1 MSDAVQDILHD
12 WTLPWFLTSTVAL
25 SVLLYVRGYFAIR
38 KTRPELFPDWRLYCF
53 LLGMAMLW
61 LSIGS
66 PMDGFSDALLSAH
79 MVEHLI
85 LMSVV
90 PPLVLLGYPAVP
102 MLRGLPAPFVK
113 TALGPLLRSQS
124 LLKLGQFL
132 AKPVVAWLAMNLAYL
147 AWHLPRAYDL
157 ALENETIHDIEH
169 LCFLGTSILFWWP
182 LIQPW
187 PAKRRDYGWTLLL
200 YLISADF
207 INTAICA
214 YLAFC
219 DHPVY
224 AYYQR
229 QPNIFRVDRLDDQIL
244 GAGFMWVIGS
254 TIFLVPA
261 MVLTVRML
269 QPSSGNP
276 RSHRQAVASRSS

>member
-1 MSDAVQDILHD
+1 MSSAVNDILRD
-12 WTLPWFLTSTVAL
+12 WKLPWFLTSTIFVITI
-25 SVLLYVRGYFAIR
+25 VYVRGYFAIR
-38 KTRPELFPDWRLYCF
+38 KTRPELFPEWRLYS
-53 LLGMAMLW
+53 LLFGMAMLW

-66 PMDGFSDALLSAH
+66 PMDGFADNLLSAH
-79 MVEHLI
+79 MIEHLI
-85 LMSVV
+85 LMSIV

-113 TALGPLLRSQS
+113 IVLGPVLRSRG
-124 LLKLGQFL
+124 LLKVGQFFT
-132 AKPVVAWLAMNLAYL
+132 KPLVAWLAMNLTYL
-147 AWHLPRAYDL
+147 VWHLPRAYDL
-157 ALENETIHDIEH
+157 ALENETIHDFEH

-187 PAKRRDYGWTLLL
+187 PTKYRDYGWTLLL
-200 YLISADF
+200 YLLTADF

-219 DHPVY
+219 DHAVY
-224 AYYQR
+224 VYYQQ
-229 QPNIFRVDRLDDQIL
+229 QPNIFHVDLLADQIL

-261 MVLTVRML
+261 IILTFRML
-269 QPSSGNP
+269 QTQPQ
-276 RSHRQAVASRSS
+276 RHALASR

>member
-1 MSDAVQDILHD
+1 VSGAVQDILQD
-12 WTLPWFLTSTVAL
+12 WSLPWFLTSTL
-25 SVLLYVRGYFAIR
+25 VLAMIVYVRGYFAIR
-38 KTRPELFPDWRLYCF
+38 RTRPSLFPEWRLYSF
-53 LLGMAMLW
+53 LLGMSMLW

-85 LMSVV
+85 LMSIV
-90 PPLVLLGYPAVP
+90 PPLVLLGSPAVP

-113 TALGPLLRSQS
+113 IVLGPLLRSQP

-132 AKPVVAWLAMNLAYL
+132 TTPLVAWLAMNVAYL

-157 ALENETIHDIEH
+157 ALQNEPIHGFEH
-169 LCFLGTSILFWWP
+169 ICFLGTSILFWWP

-187 PAKRRDYGWTLLL
+187 PAKRRDYGWTMLL
-200 YLISADF
+200 YLIAADF

-224 AYYQR
+224 VYYQQ
-229 QPNIFRVDRLDDQIL
+229 QPNIFHVDLLDDQIL
-244 GAGFMWVIGS
+244 GAGFMWVVGS

-261 MVLTVRML
+261 MVVTVRML
-269 QPSSGNP
+269 QTSPANA
-276 RSHRQAVASRSS
+276 RSRPPAIAGP